1 MLVSALL
8 KRALA
13 AVLAVAM
20 PRFLIAGV
28 AGITGNQ
35 AVSQAAAA
43 LGLLLAAVAM
53 YTAFALLLEDSR
65 GHEVLPV
72 GRPSGSLP
80 ATR

>member
-1 MLVSALL
+1 MFAAFIGFMLVSALL

-43 LGLLLAAVAM
+43 LGFLLAASAV
-53 YTAFALLLEDSR
+53 
-65 GHEVLPV
+65 
-72 GRPSGSLP
+72 
-80 ATR
+80 TRHGT